1 MNGIPSEVTE
11 AAAEW
16 LARLAPDSPY
26 EERQAFMAWLMRSPT
41 HVEEFL
47 HVSLLREQLKDAA
60 NPGWV
65 SDVLHGIEGNV
76 LEIPTVP
83 PPVTPPKRP
92 AKRRVPALAAAAALA
107 TASLAA
113 WLGPWLDEEAPV
125 DPASIETRIGE
136 QRFVTLSDGSS
147 IELNT
152 DSRVRVSL
160 TPLAREIELERGELL
175 VDVAEDPARPFRVR
189 SGAVTV
195 EALGTRFTIYR
206 RSEDTLVAVVEGRV
220 SVQRSTFPAASVT
233 ESPGTPHESL
243 ELLAGQQVSVAV
255 DAAIAPTPA
264 NLEKVIAWTEQ
275 RVVFE
280 DESLETVLT
289 EFNRYSPTRLVI
301 ADPALRGRR
310 ITGRYAINDA
320 NELIKVLDALDPIR
334 VEMTPGGHRALYRD
348 VGDRP

>member
-1 MNGIPSEVTE
+1 
-11 AAAEW
+11 
-16 LARLAPDSPY
+16 
-26 EERQAFMAWLMRSPT
+26 MAWLMRSPT
-41 HVEEFL
+41 HVEAFL
-47 HVSLLREQLKDAA
+47 HVSLLREELKGAA
-60 NPGWV
+60 DPGWV
-65 SDVLHGIEGNV
+65 SRVLQDVEGNV

-83 PPVTPPKRP
+83 PPVTPPKQP
-92 AKRRVPALAAAAALA
+92 PKRRVPALAAAAALA

-152 DSRVRVSL
+152 DSRVRVSV
-160 TPLAREIELERGELL
+160 TPAAREIELERGELL
-175 VDVAEDPARPFRVR
+175 VDVADDPARPFRVR

-195 EALGTRFTIYR
+195 EALGTRFTMYR

-220 SVQRSTFPAASVT
+220 SIQRSASPAATVT
-233 ESPGTPHESL
+233 ESPGTPHESV
-243 ELLAGQQVSVAV
+243 ELLAGQQVSVAA

-264 NLEKVIAWTEQ
+264 NLEKVTAWTEQ
-275 RVVFE
+275 RVVFD
-280 DESLETVLT
+280 DEPLETVVA

-301 ADPALRGRR
+301 GDPALRGRR

-320 NELIKVLDALDPIR
+320 SELIEVLDALEPVR
-334 VEMTPGGHRALYRD
+334 VERTRDGHRALYRD
-348 VGDRP
+348 VGERR